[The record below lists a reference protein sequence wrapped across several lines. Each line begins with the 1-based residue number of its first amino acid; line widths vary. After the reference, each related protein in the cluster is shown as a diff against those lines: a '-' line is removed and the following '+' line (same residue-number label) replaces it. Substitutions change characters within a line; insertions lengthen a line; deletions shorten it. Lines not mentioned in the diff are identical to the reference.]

1 MADFYPHPK
10 NLFEDKYKNNGLIS
24 LMEEI
29 SQEPN
34 TDSVTWLLL
43 ITFMMVNN
51 DKGQGGGNIHAQS
64 EEEKGMWKPN
74 ATAKTL
80 LEERLELL
88 MKLVPLRD

>member
-10 NLFEDKYKNNGLIS
+10 NLSEDKFKNNGLIS

-43 ITFMMVNN
+43 ITLIMVSN
-51 DKGQGGGNIHAQS
+51 DKGQGGRNTRVQS

-74 ATAKTL
+74 GTAKTL